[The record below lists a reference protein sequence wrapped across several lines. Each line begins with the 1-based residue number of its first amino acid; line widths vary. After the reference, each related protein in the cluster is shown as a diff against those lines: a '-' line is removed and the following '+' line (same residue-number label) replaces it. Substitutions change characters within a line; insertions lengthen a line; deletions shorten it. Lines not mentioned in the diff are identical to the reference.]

1 MESAMPRVIYCC
13 LRCGRDTRRRS
24 RLCNRCCG
32 MHTGRRRRSGDDA
45 ELRDL
50 SPLEDDYSED
60 SNADS
65 VCDDGGTVAGSR

>member
-1 MESAMPRVIYCC
+1 
-13 LRCGRDTRRRS
+13 
-24 RLCNRCCG
+24 

-65 VCDDGGTVAGSR
+65 VCDDGGHSCEGW